1 MHEAF
6 SQDIRVA
13 RVVSGAPEAYPD
25 TRLFMSFPGLV
36 VMAIFRA
43 LSQSLISKFTFRTGV
58 VLLITISLFAFF
70 NITTLKELFLQ
81 DAKDD
86 IETVSEIILHTTHF
100 QMLEDNRSRVYQMM
114 EEVCLHEKVDR
125 IRLFSTAGLVH
136 FSTCKEEIGKAMAE
150 VEIICEDCV
159 SDVLVPENNSLED
172 RRRIFHNAQGEEI
185 LSVTTAIHNK
195 PSCYTAACHVH
206 PPDVKTLGFLEVQGS
221 LAKIGVQASSYRNSI
236 ATFGITLL
244 LLVIICLSWMTQSLV
259 IHPVHDLLL
268 HAHKVS
274 NMELDSRLQM
284 KSNDEIGELS
294 EAFND
299 MTVKLKQARDE
310 YRDLTETLEAK
321 VLERT
326 EQIAQ
331 VSDQLVRSE
340 KLASLGQLVAGI
352 AHEINNPLT
361 GISMFANMFA
371 QDQRLDKNQRD
382 DALTI
387 VHETNRCADIV
398 RRLLDFSRTS
408 IPDKRLR
415 SLSTIMES
423 TLALVSHHAAVNDV
437 EIVRRYGV
445 NLPDIEVDPTQM
457 EQVFINLLVNAC
469 HAMPMG
475 GRMTIGMRRDLKHD
489 LLITTIEDTGHGIT
503 EENLGRIFDPFFTT
517 KNQELDGV
525 SGTGLGLSVSYGII
539 QNHGGQITVQS
550 VVGHGTV
557 FTVELPISSLMR
569 TDERSPLPT
578 NQSLTA

>member
-1 MHEAF
+1 M
-6 SQDIRVA
+6 V
-13 RVVSGAPEAYPD
+13 
-25 TRLFMSFPGLV
+25 
-36 VMAIFRA
+36 IFRA

-70 NITTLKELFLQ
+70 NITTLKEIFLL

-114 EEVCLHEKVDR
+114 EEVCLHEKIDR
-125 IRLFSTAGLVH
+125 IRLFSTTGLVH

-150 VEIICEDCV
+150 IETTCDDCNI
-159 SDVLVPENNSLED
+159 DLFVPDIPSLD
-172 RRRIFHNAQGEEI
+172 DSRRIFHNAQGEEI

-195 PSCYTAACHVH
+195 PSCFTAACHVH

-274 NMELDSRLQM
+274 NMELDSRLQL

-299 MTVKLKQARDE
+299 MTAKLKKATDE

-326 EQIAQ
+326 EKIAQ

-361 GISMFANMFA
+361 GILMFANMFA
-371 QDQRLDKNQRD
+371 QDQRLEENQRE

-415 SLSTIMES
+415 SLSTLMES
-423 TLALVSHHAAVNDV
+423 TLALVTHHATVNDV
-437 EIVRRYGV
+437 EIVRHYGV
-445 NLPDIEVDPTQM
+445 NLPDIDVDPNQI

-475 GRMTIGMRRDLKHD
+475 GRMTIGMRRDLKRD
-489 LLITTIEDTGHGIT
+489 LLITTIEDTGHGIS

-517 KNQELDGV
+517 KNQELNGV

-539 QNHGGQITVQS
+539 HNHGGQITVQS
-550 VVGHGTV
+550 VLGQGTV
-557 FTVELPISSLMR
+557 FTVELPISSLKR
-569 TDERSPLPT
+569 TEDVTSTST
-578 NQSLTA
+578 NDILTA

>member
-1 MHEAF
+1 M
-6 SQDIRVA
+6 
-13 RVVSGAPEAYPD
+13 PEI
-25 TRLFMSFPGLV
+25 FPRASIIILLSGLV
-36 VMAIFRA
+36 PMAMLRA
-43 LSQSLISKFTFRTGV
+43 FSQSLISKFTFRTGV

-70 NITTLKELFLQ
+70 NITTLKEIFLQ

-114 EEVCLHEKVDR
+114 EEVCLHEKIDR

-136 FSTCKEEIGKAMAE
+136 FSTCAEEIGKAVPQIE
-150 VEIICEDCV
+150 TKCEDCE
-159 SDVLVPENNSLED
+159 SDLFLPEIPSLDNS
-172 RRRIFHNAQGEEI
+172 RKIFHNAQGEEI

-206 PPDVKTLGFLEVQGS
+206 PPDVKILGFLEVQGS
-221 LAKIGVQASSYRNSI
+221 LAKIAVQASSYRNSI

-244 LLVIICLSWMTQSLV
+244 MLVVICLSWMTQSLV

-274 NMELDSRLQM
+274 NMELDSRLQL

-294 EAFND
+294 VAFND
-299 MTVKLKQARDE
+299 MTAKLKQATDE

-326 EQIAQ
+326 EKIAQ

-361 GISMFANMFA
+361 GILMFANMFA
-371 QDQRLDKNQRD
+371 QDQRLEESQRE
-382 DALTI
+382 DAMTI

-408 IPDKRLR
+408 IPDKRLK
-415 SLSTIMES
+415 SLSALMES
-423 TLALVSHHAAVNDV
+423 TLALVNHHAAVNDV
-437 EIVRRYGV
+437 EIVRHYGV
-445 NLPDIEVDPTQM
+445 NLPDIDVDPNQI

-475 GRMTIGMRRDLKHD
+475 GRLTISMFRDLQRD
-489 LLITTIEDTGHGIT
+489 LLVTRIEDTGHGIS
-503 EENLGRIFDPFFTT
+503 EENMGRIFDPFFTT

-539 QNHGGQITVQS
+539 QNHGGQITVES
-550 VVGHGTV
+550 VQGHGTV
-557 FTVELPISSLMR
+557 FTVELPVSSLMR
-569 TDERSPLPT
+569 VDDDTDAPT
-578 NQSLTA
+578 NNILIA

>member
-1 MHEAF
+1 M
-6 SQDIRVA
+6 
-13 RVVSGAPEAYPD
+13 PEI
-25 TRLFMSFPGLV
+25 FPCASIIILLSGLV
-36 VMAIFRA
+36 PMAMLRA
-43 LSQSLISKFTFRTGV
+43 FSQSLISKFTFRTGV

-70 NITTLKELFLQ
+70 NITTLKEIFLQ

-114 EEVCLHEKVDR
+114 EEVCLHEKIDR

-136 FSTCKEEIGKAMAE
+136 FSTCAEEIGKAVPQIE
-150 VEIICEDCV
+150 TKCEDCE
-159 SDVLVPENNSLED
+159 SELFLPEIPSLDNS
-172 RRRIFHNAQGEEI
+172 RKIFHNAQGEEI

-206 PPDVKTLGFLEVQGS
+206 PPDVKILGFLEVQGS
-221 LAKIGVQASSYRNSI
+221 LAKIAVQASSYRNSI

-244 LLVIICLSWMTQSLV
+244 MLVVICLSWMTQSLV

-274 NMELDSRLQM
+274 NMELDSRLQL

-294 EAFND
+294 VAFND
-299 MTVKLKQARDE
+299 MTAKLKQATDE

-326 EQIAQ
+326 EKIAQ

-361 GISMFANMFA
+361 GILMFANMFA
-371 QDQRLDKNQRD
+371 QDQRLEESQRE
-382 DALTI
+382 DAMTI

-408 IPDKRLR
+408 IPDKRLK
-415 SLSTIMES
+415 SLSALMES
-423 TLALVSHHAAVNDV
+423 TLALVNHHAAVNDV
-437 EIVRRYGV
+437 EIVRHYGV
-445 NLPDIEVDPTQM
+445 NLPDIDVDPNQI

-475 GRMTIGMRRDLKHD
+475 GRLTISMFRDLQRD
-489 LLITTIEDTGHGIT
+489 LLVTRIEDTGHGIS
-503 EENLGRIFDPFFTT
+503 EENMGRIFDPFFTT

-539 QNHGGQITVQS
+539 QNHGGQITVES
-550 VVGHGTV
+550 VQGHGTV
-557 FTVELPISSLMR
+557 FTVELPVSSLMR
-569 TDERSPLPT
+569 VDDDTDAPT
-578 NQSLTA
+578 NNILTA